1 MGKLTVHLWKVDHL
15 CDDDLLGKSDPYV
28 KLELEQDNMVFD
40 KDYGDKQSE
49 KKKNELN
56 PEYNQDFHFS
66 DIPSLENMVLK
77 VKIMDDDIGR
87 DEELGSCKIKLED
100 LGLSSSPIDVEKVV
114 DRKLFRSNATIYL
127 KLSYSEYE

>member
-1 MGKLTVHLWKVDHL
+1 MGKLTVHLWKVDNL
-15 CDDDLLGKSDPYV
+15 CDDDFIGKSDPYV
-28 KLELEQDNMVFD
+28 KLELEQDNMIFD
-40 KDYGDKQSE
+40 KDYGDKQSS
-49 KKKNELN
+49 KKKNDLN
-56 PEYNQDFHFS
+56 PVYNEDFHFS
-66 DIPSLENMVLK
+66 DIPSLDNMVLK

-100 LGLSSSPIDVEKVV
+100 LGLSSTPKHVEKVV